1 MWICRKCN
9 VKHGDGAATCI
20 NCGGRKEDVGAVIEL
35 AESSFQRMKKRSKA
49 KVKPLFAI
57 LAILMVP
64 VLVYLRISE
73 ELRKEDQQLKRSEVE
88 QAIVRVNAA
97 LDQEERKTEEKEIA
111 GGKRQKFAYAKTL
124 ILDSAQIA
132 MKCFSP
138 EEMAECSSFLNKSHN
153 KTLTDMDI
161 IKMEALV
168 AAKSPHMTNEET
180 KKIKMLVKLLKSHP
194 ASLSKEQRAPL
205 LQEIEDLYAGKT
217 LKNRETDFS
226 RILQGMGFEEK
237 FGATIARLAGKYLSE
252 SERGEFAILTS
263 KSGSLTREEKKA
275 AKVLL
280 HKIRGNA
287 FKMKSSLPMLLK
299 R

>member
-1 MWICRKCN
+1 MEMERQPVLTVEEGKRMW
-9 VKHGDGAATCI
+9 GQ
-20 NCGGRKEDVGAVIEL
+20 L
-35 AESSFQRMKKRSKA
+35 SSWMKKRSKA

-226 RILQGMGFEEK
+226 RILQEWD
-237 FGATIARLAGKYLSE
+237 
-252 SERGEFAILTS
+252 
-263 KSGSLTREEKKA
+263 
-275 AKVLL
+275 
-280 HKIRGNA
+280 
-287 FKMKSSLPMLLK
+287 LK
-299 R
+299 RNSAPRLPDWPGNIFQNRKEANSPS